1 MTAGGLLIFAA
12 SLAVAALVPGPA
24 TLTVLAR
31 VLARGTRGAIAF
43 SAGLVLGDLVWLAI
57 ASLGLAA
64 VAEQAAVAMRV
75 LTYAG
80 AGYLL
85 VLAHAFWTAPVAVR
99 ADAVSGGRTAGT
111 GWGVALV
118 QGLALQLG
126 NPKVVL
132 FYVALL
138 PMLVPLGELAA
149 ADLAVL
155 ALVVALVIAA
165 INAVYVGFAAAVR
178 RHVSS
183 PRTLRLLH
191 RASAAAMVLAAAMIA
206 WRA

>member
-132 FYVALL
+132 FYVALV
-138 PMLVPLGELAA
+138 PALVPIARLTA
-149 ADLAVL
+149 ADFALLAI
-155 ALVVALVIAA
+155 VVAGVIAA
-165 INAVYVGFAAAVR
+165 VNGVYVGFAVAVR
-178 RHVSS
+178 RYVES
-183 PRTLRLLH
+183 PRALRALQ
-191 RASAAAMVLAAAMIA
+191 RSSAAVMVIAAAFLA
-206 WRA
+206 WRG